1 MEYFSLTRLSFLRL
15 NKRYDDIV
23 GLFINLGPIEYLIT
37 SNEVLQKT
45 GSKRRSRKRLNLE
58 DLSDAECK
66 KGFCFTFPEIKRMS
80 AFINLD
86 KILSFRRSETYYI
99 KFRCEFAFALVLYRY
114 AFPRRYCSMERM
126 WGINEKNLACTVNQF
141 SVLLFDIFKHGFE
154 FDSRKFSEE
163 NCESFLCCH
172 VCKKRY
178 IPKCNWTYRRHNA
191 EGLSHNYKRGAET
204 HPLSE
209 IPGDCHPRWNHN
221 NDAKIFDQ
229 SKTLQRPIAHV
240 DHMQP
245 ENDPDLKYALYGD
258 HAYKKLLKMTAER
271 NGILR
276 NPVRNIIVDDLL
288 EYCLAVNKEHGILPI
303 VIAFGIHP
311 TKENVT
317 NDLVE
322 SSQIIYE
329 RISFKERA
337 DETVQLLYSIAK
349 QISVNEVTLE
359 ERTIDVLLNMCFH
372 KIRKALELEDVE
384 EPRKRTRE
392 YTRRWVC
399 IFGNTRDKVSTY
411 IFVWTFRSTRRSK
424 EKEKG
429 KLLNKH

>member
-1 MEYFSLTRLSFLRL
+1 MWSPLIEGLMVRGGYNTAEKRVTCFHFL
-15 NKRYDDIV
+15 

-163 NCESFLCCH
+163 NCESFLCCR

-191 EGLSHNYKRGAET
+191 EGLSPNYKRGAES
-204 HPLSE
+204 HH
-209 IPGDCHPRWNHN
+209 IHC
-221 NDAKIFDQ
+221 
-229 SKTLQRPIAHV
+229 
-240 DHMQP
+240 
-245 ENDPDLKYALYGD
+245 LKYQAIAIPD
-258 HAYKKLLKMTAER
+258 
-271 NGILR
+271 GI
-276 NPVRNIIVDDLL
+276 
-288 EYCLAVNKEHGILPI
+288 
-303 VIAFGIHP
+303 
-311 TKENVT
+311 T
-317 NDLVE
+317 N
-322 SSQIIYE
+322 S
-329 RISFKERA
+329 KERA